1 MGKTLIEPK
10 CGNNKCFACEDG
22 KCRALIDND
31 FGNKPCP
38 FFKTRAQLA
47 REERRRAE
55 RGIVL

>member
-38 FFKTRAQLA
+38 FFKTRA
-47 REERRRAE
+47 
-55 RGIVL
+55 